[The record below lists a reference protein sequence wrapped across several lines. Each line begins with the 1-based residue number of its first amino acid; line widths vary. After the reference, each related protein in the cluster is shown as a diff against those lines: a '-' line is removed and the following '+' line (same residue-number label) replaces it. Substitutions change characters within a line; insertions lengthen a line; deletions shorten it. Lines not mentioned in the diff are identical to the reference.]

1 MWISASGKKVKEDEP
16 DHDLPTEMLIIES
29 YVTSGPLRFWKRQ
42 NTEANEILDSQVHSH
57 ASPDYRHFRGIFE
70 ETEGYSPSWAGYSSA
85 LHWVYPPCSSRCS
98 RLKRTR
104 ECLTVAR
111 GQGIYRVYTP
121 CTCELIPVPTYP
133 MVCILYLTIAQILA
147 MVQRPE
153 ACSFTHNWAPPR
165 LGCSTFSCNFMLF
178 NLCNMAELSQGLREH
193 PYPGKD
199 CWV

>member
-1 MWISASGKKVKEDEP
+1 MPHQITGILEVY
-16 DHDLPTEMLIIES
+16 L
-29 YVTSGPLRFWKRQ
+29 KRQ
-42 NTEANEILDSQVHSH
+42 RDIHPLGQVTLQPSTEC
-57 ASPDYRHFRGIFE
+57 
-70 ETEGYSPSWAGYSSA
+70 T
-85 LHWVYPPCSSRCS
+85 PPCSSRCS

-111 GQGIYRVYTP
+111 GQGVYRVYTP

-133 MVCILYLTIAQILA
+133 TVCILYLTIAQILA